1 MQQRIR
7 QSGFTLFEIGVA
19 IVIFCLLATLVVIGQ
34 NFTANSQ
41 VHRLENDFRSL
52 QSAIYDSQEW
62 KRSTQGDFRKVSL
75 NLQDAAA
82 FGNGNNLNSIL
93 GESWNSSSGATFNL
107 WQSVRPTGLA
117 QNSSDVMPSA
127 YAPLKLSG
135 NFFGISET
143 YNSPISG
150 LKGNFII
157 CTNNVVGRLAKKI
170 DLVMDDGNTTSGSMR
185 VSGSIGG
192 TAIAADGIVDSSTY
206 LVCLDVR

>member
-1 MQQRIR
+1 MQRTR
-7 QSGFTLFEIGVA
+7 QSGFTLFEIGVT

-41 VHRLENDFRSL
+41 VHRLEHDFRSL
-52 QSAIYDSQEW
+52 QTAIYDSQDW
-62 KRSTQGDFRKVSL
+62 KRSTLGDFRKASF
-75 NLQDAAA
+75 NLQDSVA
-82 FGNGNNLNSIL
+82 FGNGSNLNAIL

-117 QNSSDVMPSA
+117 QNSSDVMPNA

-135 NFFGISET
+135 NFFGVSET

-157 CTNNVVGRLAKKI
+157 CTNNVAGRLAKKI
-170 DLVMDDGNTTSGSMR
+170 DLVMDDGNTASGSMR

-192 TAIAADGIVDSSTY
+192 TAIAVDGVVDSSTY